1 MTVPQPGKASIL
13 IVDDEP
19 SNLLILDQLL
29 RPAHTV
35 HPATDGATAL
45 RIAAAEARPDLILLD
60 INMPGMDGYEVLTR
74 LKADERTRDIPVIF
88 VTAMTGSEAE
98 IRGLDSGAED
108 YIAKPY
114 SPAIVLARV
123 HTHLALQQA
132 RRRIA
137 EQNAL
142 LVQEHVLLGR
152 IIDRMR
158 TEADFADR
166 HLRYSLTAADGTLG
180 DMLFSAFTPDGRQWL
195 LVGDVAGHGPAA
207 AVCVPLLSYVF
218 YRSARIGGDI
228 EPVLQ
233 ELNTVMHRQLPAE
246 IFLVY
251 CLAEVS
257 ADRRMLRLWNG
268 GLPGSLRVGAE
279 GVVERF
285 PSLGLPLG
293 VSARIPAGDE
303 CQTLALRE
311 GDRIYLFTDGL
322 TEVADR
328 EGNFFGA
335 DQLARSLAALSADG
349 DLAEVLAQLAEFHG
363 GSNFADDI
371 TLVELRP

>member
-1 MTVPQPGKASIL
+1 MSEVQPRKASIM

-19 SNLLILDQLL
+19 SNLLILAQLL
-29 RPAHTV
+29 RPAYTV
-35 HPATDGATAL
+35 RPATDGVTAL
-45 RIAAAEARPDLILLD
+45 RIAAADSQPDLILLD
-60 INMPGMDGYEVLTR
+60 IIMPDMDGYEVLSR

-88 VTAMTGSEAE
+88 VTAMADAEAE
-98 IRGLDSGAED
+98 IRGLDCGAED
-108 YIAKPY
+108 YITKPY

-137 EQNAL
+137 EQNAV
-142 LVQEHVLLGR
+142 LVQERVLLGR

-166 HLRYSLTAADGTLG
+166 HLRYTLAVADGTHG
-180 DMLFSAFTPDGRQWL
+180 DLLFSAFTPDGRQWL

-233 ELNTVMHRQLPAE
+233 ELNAVMHRQLPAE

-251 CLAEVS
+251 CLLEVS
-257 ADRRMLRLWNG
+257 ADRRTLRLWNG
-268 GLPGSLRVGAE
+268 GLPGSLRVGAG
-279 GVVERF
+279 GVVEHF

-293 VSARIPAGDE
+293 VSAVIPASDE
-303 CQTLALRE
+303 CQTLILRE
-311 GDRIYLFTDGL
+311 GDRIYLFSDGL

-328 EGNFFGA
+328 EGNLFGA
-335 DQLARSLAALSADG
+335 DQLARSLAALPADG
-349 DLAEVLAQLAEFHG
+349 DLAVVLAQLAEFHG
-363 GSNFADDI
+363 GTDFADDM